1 MLALFVTS
9 VTIASEVQLIKR
21 MKINGAT
28 IRRNGTGN
36 SIYYGIG
43 CNLGKAFSIREEC
56 WIKNIKYGTTQNN
69 KEP

>member
-1 MLALFVTS
+1 
-9 VTIASEVQLIKR
+9 

-28 IRRNGTGN
+28 RRRNGTGN